1 MQRRKARGAAKS
13 QSLRAKVEAGQKSAS
28 ATSERTAMDENERII
43 KQQIAWLETA
53 SPDDWHR
60 AVLDFNWDQDID
72 PLFWIARQPQC
83 DKATALTMFWL
94 GQPAYY
100 LILAAEN
107 GGTDDS
113 DAPVWEM
120 LKYIAQRINANG
132 YVRSK
137 IAFDVDDFIEQDFE
151 ELAEKAG
158 QLAHS
163 PLKPHLDMRHSLRGW
178 RPVND
183 IDFYRRYPEDFHGT
197 VLVDLP
203 DPGPPGQ
210 GLVDAFA
217 PVAPLSSG

>member
-1 MQRRKARGAAKS
+1 
-13 QSLRAKVEAGQKSAS
+13 
-28 ATSERTAMDENERII
+28 MDENELQIRR
-43 KQQIAWLETA
+43 QIAWLETA

-60 AVLDFNWDQDID
+60 VVLDFNWDWDID

-107 GGTDDS
+107 GGTDNS

-120 LKYIAQRINANG
+120 LKFIAQRINTNG
-132 YVRSK
+132 YIRSK

-163 PLKPHLDMRHSLRGW
+163 PLKPHPDMRRALRGR

-203 DPGPPGQ
+203 DPGPLDKAWSALGR
-210 GLVDAFA
+210 LWRH
-217 PVAPLSSG
+217 